1 MKSRKG
7 SLRRGLAAA
16 AGVAGVERE
25 RNRENDKAGYYF
37 SKIHNAETLS

>member
-16 AGVAGVERE
+16 GGAGVESE
-25 RNRENDKAGYYF
+25 RNRENDKSF

>member
-16 AGVAGVERE
+16 GGAGVESE
-25 RNRENDKAGYYF
+25 RNGENDKAGYSF